1 MLLSSVLSPSLR
13 PKPSSIFSRFA
24 IHRARLFS
32 GMEDALRSSP
42 IAFGGGLSAG
52 EEGFQGADQGS
63 QIGSAAG
70 SLQGEGI
77 LSAGGDG
84 GSGSDPEFGFQR
96 PEVGKEVLVGTV
108 QFYERHVFLCYKTPQ
123 VWPPHVEAAE
133 FDRLPRLF
141 SAVLA
146 AKKGEM
152 KKRTRLTICE
162 GEDGTES
169 SNGDVLIFPDMI
181 RYRRL
186 THFDVEHLV
195 EEVLVKETQ
204 WLPGAVE
211 TLTGSFVFVCAHGTR
226 DRRCG
231 VCGPV
236 LIRKF
241 KEEINS
247 RGLQGQVSVSACSH
261 IGGHKYAGNVIIF
274 SSSASGEVTGHWYGY
289 VTPVDVPLL
298 LDQHIGKGEIVDYL
312 WRGQMGLKEEDQR
325 KFLQQRLQANAET
338 EDITPKYPQQTPE
351 PAPTGGCC
359 QGSAAAACCQNG
371 PSNETS
377 ANPRPKSGPEE
388 THNIS
393 PQPRNKETKSKTGS
407 RRACKVPTWFE
418 SWERED
424 TYAALAVVAALA
436 SVAVAYGCYR
446 QLR

>member
-1 MLLSSVLSPSLR
+1 
-13 PKPSSIFSRFA
+13 
-24 IHRARLFS
+24 
-32 GMEDALRSSP
+32 MEDALRSSP

-96 PEVGKEVLVGTV
+96 PEVGKEVLVGV
-108 QFYERHVFLCYKTPQ
+108 A
-123 VWPPHVEAAE
+123 PHVEAAE

-181 RYRRL
+181 RYRFFL
-186 THFDVEHLV
+186 SLSVHMVLEIGDVVYVDQFLSGSLKKRSIHV
-195 EEVLVKETQ
+195 AFKVKF
-204 WLPGAVE
+204 L
-211 TLTGSFVFVCAHGTR
+211 
-226 DRRCG
+226 
-231 VCGPV
+231 
-236 LIRKF
+236 
-241 KEEINS
+241 
-247 RGLQGQVSVSACSH
+247 
-261 IGGHKYAGNVIIF
+261 
-274 SSSASGEVTGHWYGY
+274 YGY

-312 WRGQMGLKEEDQR
+312 WRGQMGLKEEDQ
-325 KFLQQRLQANAET
+325 KEFLQQRLQANAET
-338 EDITPKYPQQTPE
+338 EDITPKSPQQTPE